1 MEKWRKKNR
10 DMKGFYIIE
19 YEGVEEYS
27 VTKEITFHLNRMDN
41 SRSPK
46 YVLWYK
52 SKGNRDMGRPK
63 DDFSLILGS
72 RSC

>member
-1 MEKWRKKNR
+1 
-10 DMKGFYIIE
+10 
-19 YEGVEEYS
+19 
-27 VTKEITFHLNRMDN
+27 VTKEIILHLNRLDN
-41 SRSPK
+41 SRDIK
-46 YVLWYK
+46 YVLQYK